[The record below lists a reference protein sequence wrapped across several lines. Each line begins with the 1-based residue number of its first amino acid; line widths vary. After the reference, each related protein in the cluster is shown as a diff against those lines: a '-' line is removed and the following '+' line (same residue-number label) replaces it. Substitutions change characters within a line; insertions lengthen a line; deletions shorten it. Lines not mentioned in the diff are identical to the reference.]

1 MTGFICVPKSTE
13 VASWAFHIHE
23 LLRHCVPS
31 FTKSR
36 VQQIPSLWTLRAF
49 HGLVRETSN
58 APVTKYQKM
67 ALISGSIIQD
77 QQYTAPQV
85 RPKGK

>member
-13 VASWAFHIHE
+13 VASRAFHIHE

-31 FTKSR
+31 FTKSHA
-36 VQQIPSLWTLRAF
+36 QQILSLWTLHAF

-58 APVTKYQKM
+58 APVTKYQKT
-67 ALISGSIIQD
+67 ALISGSQS
-77 QQYTAPQV
+77 Y
-85 RPKGK
+85 K

>member
-31 FTKSR
+31 FTKHR
-36 VQQIPSLWTLRAF
+36 VQQILSLWILCAF

-58 APVTKYQKM
+58 TSVTKYQKM
-67 ALISGSIIQD
+67 ALISASQCN
-77 QQYTAPQV
+77 
-85 RPKGK
+85 K